1 MPKRKIWHDV
11 RHLRKKGGKRLAEEV
26 QKTSEKKKD
35 MMSIQEVVQKSTE
48 LTNLYQQLVLAYLR
62 STSEDVATEIRQVE
76 NYLSILNTVRTALE
90 GKEKVAAK

>member
-1 MPKRKIWHDV
+1 M
-11 RHLRKKGGKRLAEEV
+11 AEEV